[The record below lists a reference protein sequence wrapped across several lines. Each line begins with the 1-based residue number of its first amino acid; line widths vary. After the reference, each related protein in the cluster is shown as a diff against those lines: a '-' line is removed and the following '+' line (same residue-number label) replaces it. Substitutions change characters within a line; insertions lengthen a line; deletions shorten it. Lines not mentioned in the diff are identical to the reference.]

1 MQCLQSL
8 LWNLAKELT
17 LKRNMTANVPV
28 KFLLEVSNNMV
39 SGHDSAKKGTPLSL
53 AEESYIHKES
63 EKQLRS

>member
-1 MQCLQSL
+1 
-8 LWNLAKELT
+8 
-17 LKRNMTANVPV
+17 MTANVPV